1 MRYIYISSENSAHL
15 EKLCEFCVVKML
27 LPIMPKMQSNKFTV
41 PVKRDMMMNNSLP
54 ENFFDIF
61 LKGKTKINKLCSE

>member
-1 MRYIYISSENSAHL
+1 MRYIYTSYENSAHL